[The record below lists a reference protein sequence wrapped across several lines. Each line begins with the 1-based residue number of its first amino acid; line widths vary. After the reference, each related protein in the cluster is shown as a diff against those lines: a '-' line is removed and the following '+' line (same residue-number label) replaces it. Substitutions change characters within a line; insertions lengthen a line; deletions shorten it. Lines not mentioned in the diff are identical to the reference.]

1 MKKYLVTFEIEEGS
15 DEFWEENPSLKDI
28 SKAIE
33 DTLYFDGLT
42 GRYDQDIKI
51 EVKQIED

>member
-33 DTLYFDGLT
+33 YTLYYDGWT
-42 GRYDQDIKI
+42 GNGQDIKI
-51 EVKQIED
+51 EVKQIEG

>member
-1 MKKYLVTFEIEEGS
+1 MKKYLVTFEIEERS

-33 DTLYFDGLT
+33 DTLYFDGWT

>member
-1 MKKYLVTFEIEEGS
+1 MKKYLVTFEIEEGC

-33 DTLYFDGLT
+33 DTLYFDGWT

>member
-15 DEFWEENPSLKDI
+15 DEFWEENPSLRDI

-33 DTLYFDGLT
+33 DTLYFDGWT
-42 GRYDQDIKI
+42 ERYDEGIKI

>member
-33 DTLYFDGLT
+33 YTLYYDGWT
-42 GRYDQDIKI
+42 KRYDEGIKI

>member
-28 SKAIE
+28 SKVIE
-33 DTLYFDGLT
+33 DTLYFDGWT
-42 GRYDQDIKI
+42 ERYDEGIKI

>member
-33 DTLYFDGLT
+33 GTLYFDGWT
-42 GRYDQDIKI
+42 ERYDEGIKI